1 MRLVRRRP
9 LEVYVSTL
17 CVAHLALLL
26 LLLALLPSDALP
38 PAHLLGSER
47 PQQFAGLLA
56 LAALVVFAATDA
68 LLIYWHQRR
77 NRPLKPL
84 QAWAVWWAF
93 VVTIIA
99 LVDSLLIR
107 SYGLLISTAFAGPI
121 LLAVLYGHR
130 AWADDA
136 YRFVESWQQVEA
148 AWHGTDAAIAHAAT
162 IVTAEVVVDEAPQ
175 VVEAALP
182 AGGVGSSAAGPSS
195 SDVSD
200 GEPAPPTRQSSAGR
214 RALARARDSRD
225 KSSSRDNAAS
235 LTGPGTGLAEHGAGE
250 APTSTR
256 CRAHHHRLRRLQ
268 TARALLVKPLKR
280 CQLTTA
286 LPTSAECAKRSS
298 RLPSE
303 CVPLRCC
310 SGCSARQ
317 CFC

>member
-1 MRLVRRRP
+1 MRERWFCAPPNALDKYLAEVAPPPAATAPEQQAGAPLPKLREWTVRLVRRRP
-9 LEVYVSTL
+9 LEVYISTL
-17 CVAHLALLL
+17 CAAHLVLLL

-68 LLIYWHQRR
+68 LLIYWLQRR

-121 LLAVLYGHR
+121 LLAALCGHR

-162 IVTAEVVVDEAPQ
+162 IVTAEVVVE
-175 VVEAALP
+175 E
-182 AGGVGSSAAGPSS
+182 
-195 SDVSD
+195 VSQK
-200 GEPAPPTRQSSAGR
+200 E
-214 RALARARDSRD
+214 
-225 KSSSRDNAAS
+225 
-235 LTGPGTGLAEHGAGE
+235 
-250 APTSTR
+250 
-256 CRAHHHRLRRLQ
+256 
-268 TARALLVKPLKR
+268 
-280 CQLTTA
+280 
-286 LPTSAECAKRSS
+286 
-298 RLPSE
+298 
-303 CVPLRCC
+303 
-310 SGCSARQ
+310 
-317 CFC
+317 